1 VSIPNNTLPPA
12 LTIAGQDTV
21 LYTERDVAFA
31 EYIVQHELEVQREAV
46 LAMLHAPLTSGDGL
60 ALCFG
65 PHGPRFTS
73 VVLGMATNVDPHTAR
88 AWADV
93 FARANYMLIV
103 SLRCGSWARDS
114 VYCLTP
120 WPTWMPRHEAEFEVL

>member
-1 VSIPNNTLPPA
+1 VSIPNSTLPPA

-31 EYIVQHELEVQREAV
+31 ELIVEHELEVQREAV
-46 LAMLHAPLTSGDGL
+46 LAMLHPPLTNGDGL

-65 PHGPRFTS
+65 PHGARFTS
-73 VVLGMATNVDPHTAR
+73 VVFGMATNIDPHTAR

-93 FARANYMLIV
+93 FTQANYMLIV
-103 SLRCGSWARDS
+103 RLHFGSWARDP
-114 VYCLTP
+114 V
-120 WPTWMPRHEAEFEVL
+120 